1 MAAARQEVAEMHAI
15 LNKQLQLAAARLQGE
30 VRATAAVTISMQ
42 AEAQARARRATAA
55 AAREAERAR
64 ILAVEER
71 ARTDADLQAV
81 AASSVRLLV
90 GLPADASEQ
99 QLAERRVEI
108 AEVLMELPDEAL
120 SAISS
125 FLADVKDLGRL
136 ACVSRR
142 FSERVLRDPGSG
154 ESLSVVED
162 GARLAVLRHPAG
174 GEAALEGSIG
184 VMAWMKL
191 LQRVCAPVF
200 TEVQQCSRKYDLPLL
215 REGGAVACSPRDT
228 DEVAVV
234 GMPLLLTGVHRAEFT
249 FSDVDK
255 YARAYIGLVGS
266 RYDVHGGSLLQ
277 YQAPE
282 ETWVCEVR
290 PSAEMRVVLEVD
302 VDRGTLVL
310 VDPEAN
316 GVPFRPLTR
325 APPGPFQREEDALR
339 ALASRIT
346 VTRDG
351 FNQEPHTTTT
361 DRTRTARVEDEH
373 TAESDARH
381 NEVLVRPGMTH
392 RHYILA
398 GGSDSPPPRP
408 LEPPLRWAAGIGYG
422 TRVRITNAGAVDSD
436 MGRRDH
442 GRGAWSGAIGGQ
454 PHEEH
459 STTPAP
465 ARAPAGAATTT
476 TTTTTTASP
485 ATAVADVV
493 TDHLANTNASL
504 RALEALR
511 DSGLRAGGKLEP
523 A

>member
-1 MAAARQEVAEMHAI
+1 MHEI

-42 AEAQARARRATAA
+42 GEAQARARRATAA

-99 QLAERRVEI
+99 QLVERRVEV
-108 AEVLMELPDEAL
+108 AEVFMELPDEAL

-184 VMAWMKL
+184 VMPWMKL

-215 REGGAVACSPRDT
+215 REDGAVACSPRDT

-346 VTRDG
+346 VIRDG
-351 FNQEPHTTTT
+351 FNQEPPTTT
-361 DRTRTARVEDEH
+361 DRTRTARVENEH

-398 GGSDSPPPRP
+398 GGSDNPPPRP

-422 TRVRITNAGAVDSD
+422 TRVRITNAGAVD

-442 GRGAWSGAIGGQ
+442 GRGARSGAVGGQ

-459 STTPAP
+459 SAPPAP
-465 ARAPAGAATTT
+465 APAPAGAAATTT

-493 TDHLANTNASL
+493 TDRLANTNASL

-511 DSGLRAGGKLEP
+511 DNGLRAGGKLEP